1 MLTDLKS
8 QIEHNRSTIRNLIE
22 HKKIIAEITKE
33 LKAEGYSEE
42 EVRQGLELAY
52 HLKTNVKART
62 DSLSDSCEH

>member
-1 MLTDLKS
+1 MSEKS
-8 QIEHNRSTIRNLIE
+8 KKFEHDE
-22 HKKIIAEITKE
+22 EQKIIAEITKE
-33 LKAEGYSEE
+33 LKEEGYSEE

>member
-1 MLTDLKS
+1 MK
-8 QIEHNRSTIRNLIE
+8 NLE
-22 HKKIIAEITKE
+22 KQKIIAEITKE